1 MSRRQRLHVPG
12 GTYYIVQQGS
22 AHQPIFSQPED
33 YQLFERL
40 LSAALNRTDSRL
52 HAYCWTPNAIHMAVQ
67 IDEIS
72 VGRFMQGL
80 TGRYARNI
88 HQRDGASGHFFQ
100 QRYKALLVDPD
111 EYLLKLIRHMHY
123 VPVLGGLVHS
133 PGEFAQSSHNAYV
146 GVADVQW
153 LNTRA
158 ALRSLNDNI
167 PGGYVELMSAPPST
181 QEIRLFE
188 KGGPNDLRVIG
199 GSQFL
204 ANLPRRSRTYRS
216 KVTLEQIIYTV
227 TSALGV
233 EREHVLSASRKR
245 ELAMARALIAWFATE
260 RHVATLSEVAR
271 QLRRDPSTLSVAISR
286 YRVCRPELFKLTALH
301 YMVPLGSS
309 SFKVP
314 DEEEVTGV
322 DDGRRSWEDE
332 RAAVA

>member
-22 AHQPIFSQPED
+22 THQPVFSQPED

-40 LSAALNRTDSRL
+40 LAAALNRTDSRL
-52 HAYCWTPNAIHMAVQ
+52 HAYCWTPSAIHMVVQ

-100 QRYKALLVDPD
+100 QRYKALLVDAD
-111 EYLLKLIRHMHY
+111 EYLLKLIHY
-123 VPVLGGLVHS
+123 VHYLPVLSGLAHE
-133 PGEFAQSSHNAYV
+133 PGVFQHSSHGAYL
-146 GVADVQW
+146 GAADVPW
-153 LNTRA
+153 LTTKA
-158 ALRSLNDNI
+158 AMHSLQDDAARV
-167 PGGYVELMSAPPST
+167 YEELMSAPPSA
-181 QEIRLFE
+181 QDIKLFE
-188 KGGPNDLRVIG
+188 RGGQNDLRVIG
-199 GSQFL
+199 GQEFL
-204 ANLPRRSRTYRS
+204 GNLPRRSRTYRS
-216 KVTLEQIIYTV
+216 KITLEQIIYTV
-227 TSALGV
+227 TCALGV

-245 ELAMARALIAWFATE
+245 DLAMARALIAWFATE

-301 YMVPLGSS
+301 YMVPLGSN
-309 SFKVP
+309 SFRMPEDSVGM
-314 DEEEVTGV
+314 EE
-322 DDGRRSWEDE
+322 GRRAWNEE
-332 RAAVA
+332 RGVMA

>member
-22 AHQPIFSQPED
+22 MHQPIFAQPED
-33 YQLFERL
+33 YRLFERL
-40 LSAALNRTDSRL
+40 LAAALNRTDSRL
-52 HAYCWTPNAIHMAVQ
+52 HAFCWMPNTIHMAVQ

-111 EYLLKLIRHMHY
+111 EYLLKLIHHMHY
-123 VPVLGGLVHS
+123 LPVLGGLVQR
-133 PGEFAQSSHNAYV
+133 PDEFEHSSHGAYRGNAEIP
-146 GVADVQW
+146 W
-153 LNTRA
+153 LNTRT
-158 ALRSLNDNI
+158 ALRPLNEDA
-167 PGGYVELMSAPPST
+167 PRVYSELMSSPPSP
-181 QEIRLFE
+181 QSVKLFE
-188 KGGPNDLRVIG
+188 KGGANDLRVIG
-199 GSQFL
+199 GAEFL
-204 ANLPRRSRTYRS
+204 ANLPRRSRAYRS
-216 KVTLEQIIYTV
+216 KITLEQIIYTV

-233 EREHVLSASRKR
+233 DREHVLSASRKR

-301 YMVPLGSS
+301 YMVPLGSNTFRMPES
-309 SFKVP
+309 EGSGL
-314 DEEEVTGV
+314 DE
-322 DDGRRSWEDE
+322 GRRSWSEE
-332 RAAVA
+332 QGAMA

>member
-22 AHQPIFSQPED
+22 THQPVFSQPGD

-40 LSAALNRTDSRL
+40 LAAALNRTDSRL
-52 HAYCWTPNAIHMAVQ
+52 HAYCWTPSAIHMVVQ

-100 QRYKALLVDPD
+100 QRYKALLVDAD
-111 EYLLKLIRHMHY
+111 EYLLKLIHY
-123 VPVLGGLVHS
+123 VHYLPVLAGLAPD
-133 PGEFAQSSHNAYV
+133 PGAFQHSSHGAYR
-146 GVADVQW
+146 GTADSAW
-153 LNTRA
+153 LTTKTALHSLQEDA
-158 ALRSLNDNI
+158 ARV
-167 PGGYVELMSAPPST
+167 YEELMSAPPSAHD
-181 QEIRLFE
+181 IKLFE
-188 KGGPNDLRVIG
+188 RGGQNDLRVIG
-199 GSQFL
+199 GQEFL

-216 KVTLEQIIYTV
+216 KITLEQIIYTV

-245 ELAMARALIAWFATE
+245 DLAMARALIAWFATE

-301 YMVPLGSS
+301 YMVPLGSN
-309 SFKVP
+309 SFRMP
-314 DEEEVTGV
+314 EESVGM
-322 DDGRRSWEDE
+322 DDGRRVWNEE
-332 RAAVA
+332 RGAMA

>member
-22 AHQPIFSQPED
+22 AHQPIFSRAED
-33 YQLFERL
+33 YELFERL
-40 LSAALNRTDSRL
+40 LAAALNRTDSRL
-52 HAYCWTPNAIHMAVQ
+52 HAFCWTPNAIHMAVQ

-100 QRYKALLVDPD
+100 QRYRALLVDPD
-111 EYLLKLIRHMHY
+111 EYLLKLIHYMHY
-123 VPVLGGLVHS
+123 LPVLGGLARV
-133 PGEFAQSSHNAYV
+133 PGEFTHSSHSAYL
-146 GVADVQW
+146 GVAEIPW
-153 LNTRA
+153 LNTRS
-158 ALRSLNDNI
+158 ALRSLNDDAARV
-167 PGGYVELMSAPPST
+167 YVELMSNPPSP
-181 QEIRLFE
+181 QAIKLFE

-199 GSQFL
+199 GADFL

-233 EREHVLSASRKR
+233 DREHVLSASRKR

-309 SFKVP
+309 SFRVP
-314 DEEEVTGV
+314 DSEGSGMEE
-322 DDGRRSWEDE
+322 GRRNWGEE
-332 RAAVA
+332 RGAMA

>member
-22 AHQPIFSQPED
+22 THHPIFAQPED
-33 YQLFERL
+33 YELFERL
-40 LSAALNRTDSRL
+40 LAAALNRTDSRL
-52 HAYCWTPNAIHMAVQ
+52 HAFCWTPSAIHMVVQ

-100 QRYKALLVDPD
+100 QRYRALLVDPD
-111 EYLLKLIRHMHY
+111 EYLLKLIHY
-123 VPVLGGLVHS
+123 IHYLPVLGGLAHDPV
-133 PGEFAQSSHNAYV
+133 EFAHSSHCAYL
-146 GVADVQW
+146 GVAQVPW
-153 LNTRA
+153 LNTRS
-158 ALRSLNDNI
+158 ALRSLNEDAARV
-167 PGGYVELMSAPPST
+167 YVELMSSPPSA
-181 QEIRLFE
+181 QAIKLFE

-199 GSQFL
+199 GAEFL
-204 ANLPRRSRTYRS
+204 SNLPRRSRTYRS

-233 EREHVLSASRKR
+233 DREHVLSTSRKR

-286 YRVCRPELFKLTALH
+286 YRVCRPDLFKLTALH
-301 YMVPLGSS
+301 YMVPLGAS
-309 SFKVP
+309 SFRMP
-314 DEEEVTGV
+314 ESEGSGIEE
-322 DDGRRSWEDE
+322 GRRNWGE
-332 RAAVA
+332 RGAMA

>member
-22 AHQPIFSQPED
+22 AHQPVFSQPQD

-40 LSAALNRTDSRL
+40 LAAALNRTESRL
-52 HAYCWTPNAIHMAVQ
+52 HAYCWMPNAIHLIVQ

-111 EYLLKLIRHMHY
+111 EYLLKLIHY
-123 VPVLGGLVHS
+123 VHYLPVLGGLVQS
-133 PGEFAQSSHNAYV
+133 PSEFSHSSHGAYS
-146 GVADVQW
+146 GSADVPW
-153 LNTRA
+153 VNTRTA
-158 ALRSLNDNI
+158 MRPLSDDAQRV
-167 PGGYVELMSAPPST
+167 Y
-181 QEIRLFE
+181 QEIMSCPPAPENIKLFE
-188 KGGPNDLRVIG
+188 RGGPNDLRVIG
-199 GSQFL
+199 G
-204 ANLPRRSRTYRS
+204 AEYIGNLPRRSRTYRS
-216 KVTLEQIIYTV
+216 KLTLEQIIYTV

-233 EREHVLSASRKR
+233 EREHVLSTSRKR
-245 ELAMARALIAWFATE
+245 DLAMARALIAWFATE

-301 YMVPLGSS
+301 YMVPLGASTFQMPENELS
-309 SFKVP
+309 GT
-314 DEEEVTGV
+314 DE
-322 DDGRRSWEDE
+322 GRRNWSDE
-332 RAAVA
+332 QGATV